1 MDKDFSPAPLDD
13 QDLEALFAAAQRDT
27 PELDPKFLAQLQA
40 QAAAALPQQ
49 PAAVPQA
56 TAARDIWEAVTS
68 CRANWWLAG
77 RGGPGH
83 GWGGGGRHRSQPAGD
98 SVGHHQ
104 RLFPDRESQRAFWY
118 WA

>member
-49 PAAVPQA
+49 PAAAPQRRGDYAAAGFLGPQLWVAGLRRKDGDPHA
-56 TAARDIWEAVTS
+56 TGWT
-68 CRANWWLAG
+68 
-77 RGGPGH
+77 GGLLPFE
-83 GWGGGGRHRSQPAGD
+83 QP
-98 SVGHHQ
+98 
-104 RLFPDRESQRAFWY
+104 
-118 WA
+118 

>member
-1 MDKDFSPAPLDD
+1 MDKDFPPAPLDD
-13 QDLEALFAAAQRDT
+13 QDLEALFAAVQRDT

-49 PAAVPQA
+49 PAAAPP
-56 TAARDIWEAVTS
+56 R
-68 CRANWWLAG
+68 RRPG
-77 RGGPGH
+77 RFGRLSQVVAHTGH